1 MKRAHS
7 THYPFVLAVYLPS
20 PSFPIGTCTPSPPA
34 AHVFSATAAN
44 AITPSPA
51 IERAVRREAAVM
63 NFTVG
68 SLFFVFH
75 TRYGL
80 FVSLFLVG
88 ASLGG
93 SLTLM
98 T

>member
-1 MKRAHS
+1 
-7 THYPFVLAVYLPS
+7 
-20 PSFPIGTCTPSPPA
+20 
-34 AHVFSATAAN
+34 
-44 AITPSPA
+44 
-51 IERAVRREAAVM
+51 VM
-63 NFTVG
+63 NFMVG